1 MVTAVLNDTD
11 LRRRAWEAA
20 SQVVDPEIPV
30 LTIAD
35 LGVLRDVQVHDGR
48 VEVAITPTYSGCPAM
63 NMIALEIELAL
74 ERAGIARP
82 TVRTVLSPAWTTDW
96 MSEDGRNKLRAYGIA
111 PPQASNSRRALF
123 GEQQVACP
131 QCGSQNTELLSEF
144 GSTSCK
150 ALWRCKAA
158 ANRSI
163 ISSVIEVLHAVIASA
178 AKQSIKPQRKGG
190 LLRCARAARNDGEET
205 LMSHAPRFHRLA
217 VNDLR
222 REAADAVSMT
232 FAIPK
237 ELEDDYGFTP
247 GQYLTLRTTMDGEEV
262 RRSYSICSGPDD
274 GELRIAV
281 KKVDGG
287 AFSNWAADELK
298 PGDELDVMTP
308 TGRFGIAHA
317 PDEARIYVGFA
328 AGSGITPILSIVK
341 GVLARE
347 PNSRFFLFY
356 GNRSTSGM
364 LFLEEL
370 EELKD
375 RFMQRLSL
383 FHVISGEEQDIPILH
398 GRLDGEKV
406 RVLLRSL
413 VPAASVDHVFIC
425 GPMGMSEDIEAT
437 CREIGIAEDRIHVE
451 RFVSEFGGK
460 PRPKKIIEA
469 SAPPKAM
476 ASLIIDGKRRE
487 VPVAEEES
495 ILDAALRAGMD
506 LPFACKGGMC
516 STCRAKLVEGDAQM
530 EVNYSLEPWE
540 LKAGFILTC
549 QARPCS
555 DKVVV
560 DYDHV

>member
-1 MVTAVLNDTD
+1 MPLN
-11 LRRRAWEAA
+11 
-20 SQVVDPEIPV
+20 
-30 LTIAD
+30 
-35 LGVLRDVQVHDGR
+35 
-48 VEVAITPTYSGCPAM
+48 
-63 NMIALEIELAL
+63 
-74 ERAGIARP
+74 
-82 TVRTVLSPAWTTDW
+82 
-96 MSEDGRNKLRAYGIA
+96 MS
-111 PPQASNSRRALF
+111 S
-123 GEQQVACP
+123 
-131 QCGSQNTELLSEF
+131 
-144 GSTSCK
+144 
-150 ALWRCKAA
+150 
-158 ANRSI
+158 SI
-163 ISSVIEVLHAVIASA
+163 
-178 AKQSIKPQRKGG
+178 
-190 LLRCARAARNDGEET
+190 
-205 LMSHAPRFHRLA
+205 PRFHRLA

-222 REAADAVSMT
+222 RESPDAVSLT

-237 ELEDDYGFTP
+237 ELADDYSFAP
-247 GQYLTLRTTMDGEEV
+247 GQYLTLRTTMEGEEV

-298 PGDELDVMTP
+298 SGDELDVMTP
-308 TGRFGIAHA
+308 TGRFGVAHA
-317 PDEARIYVGFA
+317 PDQARVYAGFA

-356 GNRSTSGM
+356 GNRSTSSM
-364 LFLEEL
+364 LFREAL

-375 RFMQRLSL
+375 RFLQRFSI

-413 VPAASVDHVFIC
+413 VPAASIDHVFIC
-425 GPMGMSEDIEAT
+425 GPTGMSEEIERS
-437 CREIGIAEDRIHVE
+437 CRDMGIDADRIHIE
-451 RFVSEFGGK
+451 RFVSGLGGK
-460 PRPKKIIEA
+460 PRPKA
-469 SAPPKAM
+469 AVATSAPPKAI

-487 VPVAEEES
+487 VPVAEGEA
-495 ILDAALRAGMD
+495 ILDAALRAWMD

-540 LKAGFILTC
+540 LSAGFILTC
-549 QARPCS
+549 QARPIS
-555 DKVVV
+555 DKIVV

>member
-1 MVTAVLNDTD
+1 
-11 LRRRAWEAA
+11 
-20 SQVVDPEIPV
+20 
-30 LTIAD
+30 
-35 LGVLRDVQVHDGR
+35 
-48 VEVAITPTYSGCPAM
+48 
-63 NMIALEIELAL
+63 
-74 ERAGIARP
+74 
-82 TVRTVLSPAWTTDW
+82 
-96 MSEDGRNKLRAYGIA
+96 MSL
-111 PPQASNSRRALF
+111 
-123 GEQQVACP
+123 
-131 QCGSQNTELLSEF
+131 
-144 GSTSCK
+144 
-150 ALWRCKAA
+150 
-158 ANRSI
+158 
-163 ISSVIEVLHAVIASA
+163 
-178 AKQSIKPQRKGG
+178 
-190 LLRCARAARNDGEET
+190 
-205 LMSHAPRFHRLA
+205 APRFHRLA
-217 VNDLR
+217 VHDLR
-222 REAADAVSMT
+222 RETADAISMT

-237 ELEDDYGFTP
+237 ELASDYSFAP
-247 GQYLTLRTTMDGEEV
+247 GQYLTLRTMLDGEEV

-287 AFSNWAADELK
+287 AFSNWAAEDLK
-298 PGDELDVMTP
+298 TGDELDVMTP
-308 TGRFGIAHA
+308 TGRFGVA
-317 PDEARIYVGFA
+317 PAPEEARIYVGFA
-328 AGSGITPILSIVK
+328 AGSGITPILSIIK

-347 PNSRFFLFY
+347 PQSRFFLFY

-375 RFMQRLSL
+375 RFMQRFSL

-425 GPMGMSEDIEAT
+425 GPIGMSEEIEVT
-437 CREIGIAEDRIHVE
+437 CRELGLGDDKIHVE

-460 PRPKKIIEA
+460 PRPKKIVERG
-469 SAPPKAM
+469 APPKAM

-487 VPVAEEES
+487 VPVADGEA
-495 ILDAALRAGMD
+495 ILDAALRAGID

-516 STCRAKLVEGDAQM
+516 STCRAKLVEGKAEM
-530 EVNYSLEPWE
+530 ELNYSLEPWE
-540 LKAGFILTC
+540 LQAGFILTC

>member
-1 MVTAVLNDTD
+1 
-11 LRRRAWEAA
+11 
-20 SQVVDPEIPV
+20 
-30 LTIAD
+30 
-35 LGVLRDVQVHDGR
+35 
-48 VEVAITPTYSGCPAM
+48 
-63 NMIALEIELAL
+63 
-74 ERAGIARP
+74 
-82 TVRTVLSPAWTTDW
+82 
-96 MSEDGRNKLRAYGIA
+96 
-111 PPQASNSRRALF
+111 
-123 GEQQVACP
+123 
-131 QCGSQNTELLSEF
+131 
-144 GSTSCK
+144 
-150 ALWRCKAA
+150 
-158 ANRSI
+158 
-163 ISSVIEVLHAVIASA
+163 
-178 AKQSIKPQRKGG
+178 
-190 LLRCARAARNDGEET
+190 
-205 LMSHAPRFHRLA
+205 MSHAPRFHRLS

-222 REAADAVSMT
+222 RESPDAVSLT

-237 ELEDDYGFTP
+237 ELANDYSFNP

-298 PGDELDVMTP
+298 SGDELDVMTP
-308 TGRFGIAHA
+308 TGRFGVA
-317 PDEARIYVGFA
+317 PAPGEARVYAGFA
-328 AGSGITPILSIVK
+328 AGSGITPILSIAK

-347 PNSRFFLFY
+347 PHSRFFLFY

-364 LFLEEL
+364 MFLEAL

-413 VPAASVDHVFIC
+413 VPASSVDHVFIC
-425 GPMGMSEDIEAT
+425 GPSGMSEDIEAT
-437 CREIGIAEDRIHVE
+437 CRDIGIAEEKIHVE

-460 PRPKKIIEA
+460 PRAKKIVPA
-469 SAPPKAM
+469 GAPPKAI
-476 ASLIIDGKRRE
+476 ASLVIDGKRRE
-487 VPVAEEES
+487 VPVADGEA

-506 LPFACKGGMC
+506 LPFACRGGMC
-516 STCRAKLVEGDAQM
+516 STCRAKLVAGEAAMD
-530 EVNYSLEPWE
+530 VNYSLEPWE

-549 QARPCS
+549 QAKPVS
-555 DKVVV
+555 QKVVV

>member
-1 MVTAVLNDTD
+1 M
-11 LRRRAWEAA
+11 
-20 SQVVDPEIPV
+20 S
-30 LTIAD
+30 
-35 LGVLRDVQVHDGR
+35 
-48 VEVAITPTYSGCPAM
+48 PT
-63 NMIALEIELAL
+63 
-74 ERAGIARP
+74 
-82 TVRTVLSPAWTTDW
+82 
-96 MSEDGRNKLRAYGIA
+96 
-111 PPQASNSRRALF
+111 
-123 GEQQVACP
+123 
-131 QCGSQNTELLSEF
+131 
-144 GSTSCK
+144 
-150 ALWRCKAA
+150 
-158 ANRSI
+158 
-163 ISSVIEVLHAVIASA
+163 
-178 AKQSIKPQRKGG
+178 
-190 LLRCARAARNDGEET
+190 
-205 LMSHAPRFHRLA
+205 PRFHRLA

-222 REAADAVSMT
+222 RESSDAVSLT
-232 FAIPK
+232 FTIPQA
-237 ELEDDYGFTP
+237 LAGDYSFSP

-298 PGDELDVMTP
+298 AGDELDVMTP
-308 TGRFGIAHA
+308 TGRFGVAHA
-317 PDEARIYVGFA
+317 PDDARVYVGFA

-347 PNSRFFLFY
+347 PRSQFFLFY
-356 GNRSTSGM
+356 GNRSTGSM
-364 LFLEEL
+364 LFREEL

-375 RFMQRLSL
+375 RFMQRFSV

-398 GRLDGEKV
+398 GRLDGDKV

-425 GPMGMSEDIEAT
+425 GPVGMSEDIETT
-437 CREIGIAEDRIHVE
+437 CKDIGIAPDRLHVE

-460 PRPKKIIEA
+460 PRA
-469 SAPPKAM
+469 RAVVAAGTPPRAM
-476 ASLIIDGKRRE
+476 ASLVIDGKRRE
-487 VPVAEEES
+487 VPVAEGES

-516 STCRAKLVEGDAQM
+516 STCRAKLVEGDARM

-549 QARPCS
+549 QARPVS
-555 DKVVV
+555 EKVVV

>member
-1 MVTAVLNDTD
+1 
-11 LRRRAWEAA
+11 
-20 SQVVDPEIPV
+20 
-30 LTIAD
+30 
-35 LGVLRDVQVHDGR
+35 
-48 VEVAITPTYSGCPAM
+48 
-63 NMIALEIELAL
+63 
-74 ERAGIARP
+74 
-82 TVRTVLSPAWTTDW
+82 
-96 MSEDGRNKLRAYGIA
+96 
-111 PPQASNSRRALF
+111 
-123 GEQQVACP
+123 
-131 QCGSQNTELLSEF
+131 
-144 GSTSCK
+144 
-150 ALWRCKAA
+150 
-158 ANRSI
+158 
-163 ISSVIEVLHAVIASA
+163 
-178 AKQSIKPQRKGG
+178 
-190 LLRCARAARNDGEET
+190 
-205 LMSHAPRFHRLA
+205 LA

-222 REAADAVSMT
+222 RETPDAISLT
-232 FAIPK
+232 FTIPK
-237 ELEDDYGFTP
+237 ELASDYSFSP

-287 AFSNWAADELK
+287 AFSNWAAEELK
-298 PGDELDVMTP
+298 TRDELDVMTP
-308 TGRFGIAHA
+308 TGRFGIAPA
-317 PDEARIYVGFA
+317 PEQARLYVGFA

-347 PNSRFFLFY
+347 PDSRFFLFY
-356 GNRSTSGM
+356 GNRLTSGM

-375 RFMQRLSL
+375 RFMQRFSL

-413 VPAASVDHVFIC
+413 VPAAQVDHVFIC
-425 GPMGMSEDIEAT
+425 GPSGMSEEIEAT
-437 CREIGIAEDRIHVE
+437 CREIGIAEDKIHVE

-460 PRPKKIIEA
+460 PRPKHIV
-469 SAPPKAM
+469 SPGAPPRAL

-487 VPVAEEES
+487 VPVAEGET

-516 STCRAKLVEGDAQM
+516 STCRAKLVEGRAEM

-540 LKAGFILTC
+540 LQAGFILTC

-555 DKVVV
+555 EKVVV